1 MEVRCEFIWQIIE
14 ESPILRKK
22 LRELESQN
30 CQNKGNQVNG
40 YIQLFKEI
48 EEIMDTVVETYH
60 STRILNNNSQL
71 IRMRS

>member
-1 MEVRCEFIWQIIE
+1 MEVRSEFIWQMIE
-14 ESPILRKK
+14 ESPVLSKK

-30 CQNKGNQVNG
+30 CQNKENQVNG

-48 EEIMDTVVETYH
+48 EEIMDTVVESYH